1 MIVKWKG
8 ADLCECVF
16 HFFFWCIRSV
26 IKKHWGEKSEMKN
39 YLASR
44 LFCYFSFGIST
55 FSSTFYKTH
64 AAIFRGTFK
73 CAHEECH
80 YSSYYYKLI
89 LKNTSRNFIKKSSQ
103 AFFFSSSLKWGV
115 ENYCE
120 NTEHW
125 TRMLKKTHTHILKL
139 EIQCLALHSTHTQF
153 FHRYLTYIHFILV
166 QNFTYSR
173 SRYGGSLYCFTSA
186 WSKYQT

>member
-103 AFFFSSSLKWGV
+103 AFFFLLLWNGGSKIIAKTL
-115 ENYCE
+115 
-120 NTEHW
+120 NTEHECW
-125 TRMLKKTHTHILKL
+125 RKHTHT
-139 EIQCLALHSTHTQF
+139 F
-153 FHRYLTYIHFILV
+153 W
-166 QNFTYSR
+166 N
-173 SRYGGSLYCFTSA
+173 
-186 WSKYQT
+186 